1 MKKKICL
8 LLSLIGMLALPT
20 TVKAVDFNV
29 MPTTQCESYV
39 DVTSLQLSGVT
50 NKMIPVTMTLL
61 STDEH
66 GKDYF
71 FKMTI
76 PETSMVNLC
85 LRYES
90 KPLWK
95 SAFTI
100 YSDATC
106 SNVIYKSKEENSKEL
121 NNVVLYLNAGDYYV
135 KCHANYD
142 KTAVIATMPE
152 KMIDKTTTT
161 STGAS
166 ITIKVPNPAI
176 YESKDPNVF
185 YEINS
190 TTKKELYTVNNILDA
205 AVAYT
210 PVDDMVKVKTK
221 YINNVCTVTL
231 DATKLY
237 ATTDQTGQ
245 CYIQMQNKK
254 VAGQSTFDNP
264 DVWDLNTDSSYMTT
278 TDTMST
284 SSGITI
290 IPYDSSNPTAITSVY
305 LKKSGWYSFRISA
318 TKSDPT
324 NFAVVKVMYID
335 VTSPTI
341 TGVKDGKVY
350 YSDKTVK
357 FADDSKGVGILKG
370 TYNGKS
376 FSSGKKFS
384 SDGKYVIKVYDK
396 NKNLKKLTFYID
408 KKKPV
413 VTGVKNGATY
423 KSAVTIKF
431 SDAGT
436 GVKSATL
443 NGKSV
448 KSGVKVK
455 NSGTYTLSVKDKI
468 GRVTTVKFTIR
479 K

>member
-1 MKKKICL
+1 MKKKLCL
-8 LLSLIGMLALPT
+8 LLSLMCMLSMPK

-29 MPTTQCESYV
+29 MPATQCDSYV

-106 SNVIYKSKEENSKEL
+106 SNVVYKSKEENSKEL
-121 NNVVLYLNAGDYYV
+121 NNVVLYLTAGDYYV

-161 STGAS
+161 STGAA

-185 YEINS
+185 YEIDS

-221 YINNVCTVTL
+221 YINNVCTVTF

-237 ATTDQTGQ
+237 AASDQTGQ

-254 VAGQSTFDNP
+254 VAGQSTYDNP
-264 DVWDLNTDSSYMTT
+264 DVWDLDTNSSYVTT
-278 TDTMST
+278 TDTT
-284 SSGITI
+284 SSGSDITV
-290 IPYDSSNPTAITSVY
+290 IPYDSNNPTAVTSVY
-305 LKKSGWYSFRISA
+305 IKKSGWYSFRISA
-318 TKSDPT
+318 TQSDKS

-350 YSDKTVK
+350 ATDKTVK

-370 TYNGKS
+370 NYNGTS
-376 FSSGKKFS
+376 FKSGKKFT
-384 SDGKYVIKVYDK
+384 SDGKYVIRVYDK
-396 NKNLKKLTFYID
+396 NRNLQKLTFYID

-413 VTGVKNGATY
+413 VIGVKNGAIY
-423 KSAVTIKF
+423 KSTVTVKF
-431 SDAGT
+431 RDAGT

-443 NGKSV
+443 NGKSI
-448 KSGVKVK
+448 KSGTKVSK
-455 NSGTYTLSVKDKI
+455 AGTYTLSVKDKV